1 MSYQAVKWALG
12 ESPMLLTDKGKNDAS
27 ARAVLC
33 SLAEHANEY
42 GANSHPS
49 VLRIQFET
57 GYDERTVQRALD
69 RLVLAKLIEQT
80 GVTFSG
86 TIVWK
91 LDMSRV
97 RPVDEWE
104 LMKARAEEKKASE
117 AARVKAYRDRKA
129 SPESASGDESR
140 TDTESVRTDSLTV
153 RTDFKS
159 VRTDGTP
166 PEPLR
171 NHQENHQ
178 GEPPTGERPPRTP
191 PNRGASGAT
200 DRQPGSSQSDQDQ
213 PLQEHRNSRPRA
225 RETPRNAPKCEHG
238 LTNTQANPCLFCR
251 RGLPAT
257 PGDPS

>member
-33 SLAEHANEY
+33 SLAEHATEH
-42 GANSHPS
+42 GTNSHPS

-69 RLVLAKLIEQT
+69 RLVSAKLVEQT

-86 TIVWK
+86 TIIWK

-117 AARVKAYRDRKA
+117 AARVKAYRDRKT
-129 SPESASGDESR
+129 SASDEGEDESR

-191 PNRGASGAT
+191 PHRDASGAT
-200 DRQPGSSQSDQDQ
+200 DRQPDSSQSDQDQ
-213 PLQEHRNSRPRA
+213 PLQGDRNQRPRTRDA
-225 RETPRNAPKCEHG
+225 PRTSSKCEHG
-238 LTNTQANPCLFCR
+238 LEHNLLRTCPLCR
-251 RGLPAT
+251 RGLTTTGDT
-257 PGDPS
+257 P

>member
-33 SLAEHANEY
+33 SLAEHANEH
-42 GANSHPS
+42 GASSHPS
-49 VLRIQFET
+49 VLRMQFET

-69 RLVLAKLIEQT
+69 RLEQAKLIEQT
-80 GVTFSG
+80 GMTFSG
-86 TIVWK
+86 TIIWK

-97 RPVDEWE
+97 RPEDEWE
-104 LMKARAEEKKASE
+104 SMKARAEEKKASE

-129 SPESASGDESR
+129 SPESAPGDESR
-140 TDTESVRTDSLTV
+140 TDTKSVRTDSLTV

-191 PNRGASGAT
+191 PNRDASGAT
-200 DRQPGSSQSDQDQ
+200 DRQPDSSQSDQDQ
-213 PLQEHRNSRPRA
+213 PLQGDRNQRPRTRDA
-225 RETPRNAPKCEHG
+225 SRTRTKCEHG
-238 LTNTQANPCLFCR
+238 LTNTQTNPCLFCR

-257 PGDPS
+257 GDTP